1 MLNQRALA
9 YLSEVVRR
17 GSFRRAADHLNI
29 DVSVVSRQIKALEE
43 SLGVALLHRHS
54 SGVQVTES
62 GQFLVDH
69 FQGQLS
75 AEKAVLSKLQKLQGL
90 VSGQVGIA
98 VGEGFIADLVSE
110 PLESFM
116 TAYPGI
122 ELDVTMAGMDEAID
136 LVTQGHVDFA
146 LLYAPPVDA
155 QLVCHVETKHPLDL
169 IVPAGHPLMALR
181 RQVFLQD
188 IEGYPLGLMNHP
200 FGMRHLVNAVAH
212 QERISLR
219 ARLHTNSVAVLRNF
233 VVSGIGV
240 TFMPQLTVIDALDDA
255 EIGILEMA
263 HPALNGAT
271 AQIVSRQGRALT
283 VSAEACLEHLRR
295 GMRFFNSD
303 APRLLP

>member
-9 YLSEVVRR
+9 YLCEIVRR
-17 GSFRRAADHLNI
+17 GSFRRAADQLNI
-29 DVSVVSRQIKALEE
+29 DVSVVSRKIKALEE
-43 SLGVALLHRHS
+43 SLGVSVLHRDS

-62 GQFLVDH
+62 GQYLVDH
-69 FQGQLS
+69 FQSQLS
-75 AEKAVLSKLQKLQGL
+75 AEKVVLSQLQAVQGL
-90 VSGQVGIA
+90 VSGQVSIA

-116 TAYPGI
+116 TDYPGI
-122 ELDVTMAGMDEAID
+122 ELDVTMAGMDEAIG
-136 LVTQGHVDFA
+136 LVIQGHVDFA

-155 QLVCHVETKHPLDL
+155 QLECHVETKHPLDV
-169 IVPAGHPLMALR
+169 IVPAGHPLMALN
-181 RQVFLQD
+181 RQVTLRD
-188 IEGYPLGLMNHP
+188 IEGYPLGLMNNP

-212 QERISLR
+212 QERIHLQ

-240 TFMPQLTVIDALDDA
+240 TFMPQLTVIDALDGGD
-255 EIGILEMA
+255 IGILEMA

-271 AQIVSRQGRALT
+271 AQIVSRQGRELT
-283 VSAEACLEHLRR
+283 VSANACLKHLQR

-303 APRLLP
+303 APRLLS